1 MPPKYFG
8 PGGVAPAE
16 AGDFIIARRR
26 CVPDTMPATFLQQ
39 RADPTLAAAKM
50 LARRH
55 ALSLPIARVIA
66 DALGMRVAEAG
77 R

>member
-16 AGDFIIARRR
+16 AGDFIIAGRR

-55 ALSLPIARVIA
+55 ALSLPVARVVA
-66 DALGMRVAEAG
+66 FGLGMQLAGAG